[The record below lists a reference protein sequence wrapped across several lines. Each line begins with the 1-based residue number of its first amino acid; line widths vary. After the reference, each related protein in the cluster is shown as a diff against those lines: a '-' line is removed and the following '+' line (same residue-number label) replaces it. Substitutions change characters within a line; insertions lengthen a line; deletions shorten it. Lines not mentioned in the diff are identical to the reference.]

1 MVRKSSVHALALAA
15 AGTALFAQPASANIG
30 MIAMPMAVTSAL
42 AGLDACQAR
51 PAAAIGLT
59 ATKPSTGQS
68 SKAAALLGGQVSQ
81 LDLIRQQQAGL
92 APASVAQVVAV
103 AASTVIEPG
112 AGGSIAA
119 SARAQNCDAGFGFA
133 VRTQV
138 AQPQYSTRVFNPA
151 TTSPDDFL
159 ASKRLA
165 VRRTSFDAEWNRV
178 RSGGLGRSITAG
190 LRRRTGEMD
199 MAGLGQI
206 NSWANSTIRY
216 VEDRELYG
224 KADHWASAS
233 ETLRRHAGD
242 CEDIAIVK
250 MQALAALGI
259 KREDMHL
266 VIARDL
272 ARASDHAMLVVKLD
286 GQSWLLDNA
295 TDQVLDAR
303 QSYDYRPILSFS
315 LNKKWIHGY

>member
-15 AGTALFAQPASANIG
+15 AGTALFAQPASASIG

-42 AGLDACQAR
+42 AGLDGCQVR
-51 PAAAIGLT
+51 PAAAVGITTPNLSAG
-59 ATKPSTGQS
+59 PS

-81 LDLIRQQQAGL
+81 LDLIRQQQAGM
-92 APASVAQVVAV
+92 APAGATQVAGI
-103 AASTVIEPG
+103 ASNVVIEPG

-119 SARAQNCDAGFGFA
+119 SVRGQACEAGFGLA
-133 VRTQV
+133 VRTQ
-138 AQPQYSTRVFNPA
+138 AAPPQYGTRVFNPA
-151 TTSPDDFL
+151 STSPDDIL
-159 ASKRLA
+159 ASKRLS
-165 VRRTSFDAEWNRV
+165 VRRTSFDGEWNRV
-178 RSGGLGRSITAG
+178 RSSGLGRGVTAG
-190 LRRRTGEMD
+190 LRRKTGAMD

-233 ETLRRHAGD
+233 ETVRRGAGD

-295 TDQVLDAR
+295 TDQLLDAR

-315 LNKKWIHGY
+315 QNRKWIHGY